1 MEPVMNTPLYISAIR
16 FPAASNAA
24 ATGWRD
30 FYMLHKLVYS
40 AYATKEAATAA
51 RPLFRFD
58 LEGEYGYLYVQST
71 QEPNWA
77 RIPEPIRA
85 HLIGPLLYEIPAA
98 DRLRF
103 RLLAKPSIALKD
115 PTQPRRPGKRS
126 TIRDE
131 DEQRDWLLRKGAEHG
146 FSVESCILTER
157 VWHDTKENEQHK
169 GGPKPLIGIQYD
181 GILAVTDREKL
192 HQAIRTGVGPQKAF
206 GFGLLSVAPM

>member
-1 MEPVMNTPLYISAIR
+1 MNTPLYISAIR

-24 ATGWRD
+24 TTAWRD

-40 AYATKEAATAA
+40 AFATKEDATAA

-85 HLIGPLLYEIPAA
+85 HLIGPLQYEIPAA

-103 RLLAKPSIALKD
+103 RLLARPSWHVPRGRAVNGKQKRYALK
-115 PTQPRRPGKRS
+115 TEK
-126 TIRDE
+126 
-131 DEQRDWLLRKGAEHG
+131 EQMEWLLRKGEEHG

-192 HQAIRTGVGPQKAF
+192 HQAIQTGIGPQKAY
-206 GFGLLSVAPM
+206 GFGLLSVAPL